1 MAQKKSAFDTP
12 WFNSQDNSFFNQL
25 NKTKIPHLVIC
36 GETDDFDEEAIQQF
50 KDEGFDTAY
59 VGLENAGN
67 DFINRIHRTGDMF
80 GAGEYY
86 GIVGKVPL
94 PTISHLARDSDMYH
108 SIRRCCQLRTGSAY
122 ETKQPTPLRHRR
134 LLSIS
139 HPPANEYQVS
149 TLR

>member
-36 GETDDFDEEAIQQF
+36 GETEDFDEETIRQF

-67 DFINRIHRTGDMF
+67 DFINQIHRTGDTF

-94 PTISHLARDSDMYH
+94 PTIPSCS
-108 SIRRCCQLRTGSAY
+108 
-122 ETKQPTPLRHRR
+122 
-134 LLSIS
+134 
-139 HPPANEYQVS
+139 
-149 TLR
+149 